1 MSLWKKQMRKN
12 SHRIFF
18 VLCLSFI
25 AMCLF
30 VSRVSA
36 VEPAAGKATPFHYRS
51 QGKLDPFKPFIKKE
65 IPGQKRADSKFLSPL
80 QRYGIEQL
88 KLIGIM
94 ASENS
99 NQKRAI
105 VADPKGKSFIIMKG
119 SLIGQNSGR
128 VAEILDDQVIVE
140 EKTGEDS
147 RKVKTKRI
155 ILDLHRVERE
165 GKL

>member
-1 MSLWKKQMRKN
+1 MRKN
-12 SHRIFF
+12 NRRIFF
-18 VLCLSFI
+18 LLSLSFI
-25 AMCLF
+25 AVCLF
-30 VSRVSA
+30 VSGVSA
-36 VEPAAGKATPFHYRS
+36 AEPVADKTTPFHYRP

-65 IPGQKRADSKFLSPL
+65 IPGQKRADLKFLSPL

-94 ASENS
+94 ASEN
-99 NQKRAI
+99 NNKIRAI
-105 VADPKGKSFIIMKG
+105 VTDPKGKSFIIMKG
-119 SLIGQNSGR
+119 SLIGQNNGR

>member
-1 MSLWKKQMRKN
+1 MRKN
-12 SHRIFF
+12 NHRIFF
-18 VLCLSFI
+18 LLPLSLV
-25 AMCLF
+25 AAGLL
-30 VSRVSA
+30 VSGVA
-36 VEPAAGKATPFHYRS
+36 AAEPAADKTAPFHYRP

-65 IPGQKRADSKFLSPL
+65 TADQKRADLKFLSPL

-94 ASENS
+94 AGEDR
-99 NQKRAI
+99 QKKRAI
-105 VADPKGKSFIIMKG
+105 VVDPKGKNFIIMKG
-119 SLIGQNSGR
+119 TPIGQNNGR

-140 EKTGEDS
+140 EKTGEGG

>member
-1 MSLWKKQMRKN
+1 MRKN
-12 SHRIFF
+12 SHRFLF
-18 VLCLSFI
+18 LLPFSFI
-25 AMCLF
+25 AVCLW
-30 VSRVSA
+30 VSGVSA
-36 VEPAAGKATPFHYRS
+36 AEPAAGKTTPFQYRP
-51 QGKLDPFKPFIKKE
+51 QGKVDPFKPFIKKE
-65 IPGQKRADSKFLSPL
+65 TPGQKRADLKFLSPL
-80 QRYGIEQL
+80 QRYGMEQL

-94 ASENS
+94 AGEN
-99 NQKRAI
+99 NKRRAI
-105 VADPKGKSFIIMKG
+105 VQDPKGKSYILMKG
-119 SLIGQNSGR
+119 TLIGQNNGR

>member
-18 VLCLSFI
+18 LLSLSFI
-25 AMCLF
+25 AVYLF
-30 VSRVSA
+30 VSGVTA
-36 VEPAAGKATPFHYRS
+36 AEPVAGKTTPFHYRP
-51 QGKLDPFKPFIKKE
+51 QGKMDPFKPFIKKE
-65 IPGQKRADSKFLSPL
+65 IPGQKRADLKFLSPL

-94 ASENS
+94 ASEN
-99 NQKRAI
+99 NKKRAI
-105 VADPKGKSFIIMKG
+105 VTDPKGKSFIIMKG
-119 SLIGQNSGR
+119 SLIGQNNGR
-128 VAEILDDQVIVE
+128 VAEILEDQVIVE
-140 EKTGEDS
+140 EKTGENS